1 MADTYERNRVMT
13 HGRSIKVKS
22 KGFSDIVD
30 VSGKVQSI
38 VSESGIEEGLVAVT
52 VTGSTASV
60 TTIEYEPA
68 LVEDMKELLEN
79 LVSRDIRSRHSETWG
94 DDNGFSHMRAS
105 LMGPGVTLPVS
116 EGRVLTGTWQQIVL
130 VDHDNRPRQ
139 REVRVTV
146 VG

>member
-1 MADTYERNRVMT
+1 MT

-30 VSGKVQSI
+30 VSGEVQSI

>member
-1 MADTYERNRVMT
+1 MV
-13 HGRSIKVKS
+13 HGRSITVS
-22 KGFSDIVD
+22 SNGFSDIVN
-30 VSGKVQSI
+30 VSGEVRSI

-68 LVEDMKELLEN
+68 LVEDMKELLEK
-79 LVSRDIRSRHSETWG
+79 LVSREMRSRHSETWG

-130 VDHDNRPRQ
+130 VDHDNRPRK
-139 REVRVTV
+139 REMRVTV